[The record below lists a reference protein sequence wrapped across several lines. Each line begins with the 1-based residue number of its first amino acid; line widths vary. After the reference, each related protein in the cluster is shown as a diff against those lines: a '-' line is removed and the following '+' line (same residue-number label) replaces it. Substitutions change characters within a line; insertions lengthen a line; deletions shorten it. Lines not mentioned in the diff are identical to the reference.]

1 MYLHSAEL
9 ACQKVPRGSLT
20 AGREKNYP
28 RSPPPPLQ
36 ERSRELDRRL
46 GGAKLN
52 GSDRECKYFT
62 LGMNE
67 RALNLLCLKNAGLL
81 PFRNLFS
88 LEPLESGTCLLL
100 DLT

>member
-9 ACQKVPRGSLT
+9 ACEKALQGSLA

-28 RSPPPPLQ
+28 RIPPLPSPPPQ

-52 GSDRECKYFT
+52 GSDRECKYFAV
-62 LGMNE
+62 GMNA
-67 RALNLLCLKNAGLL
+67 RRRSCVTYSSQ
-81 PFRNLFS
+81 FS
-88 LEPLESGTCLLL
+88 NFQL
-100 DLT
+100 